1 MTFDTVLR
9 TLTMVL
15 AGGVALVGI
24 LIATGVM
31 ANGMVA
37 AQQRIVL
44 GAVVFLY
51 GTYRLTVA
59 YFRRQRRRDL

>member
-1 MTFDTVLR
+1 MRTFTII
-9 TLTMVL
+9 L
-15 AGGVALVGI
+15 AGCVAVVGL
-24 LIATGVM
+24 LIATGLMV
-31 ANGMVA
+31 NGAIA

-59 YFRRQRRRDL
+59 YYRRPTRRDP